1 MKGNTKECPNDHT
14 IALISHASKVM
25 PQILQARVQ
34 LMWTKNFW
42 IYKLDLKK
50 GRRTRDQVANI
61 CWIIKKARELQKSIY
76 FCFIEYAKSFDC
88 VYQSK
93 LWKFWMRWEYQTTLP
108 ASWETCMQVK
118 KQQNWTGNNS
128 TFRIQ
133 HGIWSYC
140 FMAKDGET
148 METVTNSIFL
158 VTAAMKLKGTCLLE
172 EKLWQT

>member
-88 VYQSK
+88 VDQSK
-93 LWKFWMRWEYQTTLP
+93 LWKILKEM
-108 ASWETCMQVK
+108 
-118 KQQNWTGNNS
+118 
-128 TFRIQ
+128 
-133 HGIWSYC
+133 GIP
-140 FMAKDGET
+140 DH
-148 METVTNSIFL
+148 L
-158 VTAAMKLKGTCLLE
+158 TCLLRNLYAGQE
-172 EKLWQT
+172 AAELDREQLNIQNTAWHLVLLLHGKRWWNNGNSD

>member
-88 VYQSK
+88 VDQSK
-93 LWKFWMRWEYQTTLP
+93 LWKVLKEM
-108 ASWETCMQVK
+108 
-118 KQQNWTGNNS
+118 
-128 TFRIQ
+128 
-133 HGIWSYC
+133 GIP
-140 FMAKDGET
+140 DH
-148 METVTNSIFL
+148 L
-158 VTAAMKLKGTCLLE
+158 TCLLRNLYAGQE
-172 EKLWQT
+172 AAELDREQLNIQNTAWHLVLLLHGKRWWNNGNSD